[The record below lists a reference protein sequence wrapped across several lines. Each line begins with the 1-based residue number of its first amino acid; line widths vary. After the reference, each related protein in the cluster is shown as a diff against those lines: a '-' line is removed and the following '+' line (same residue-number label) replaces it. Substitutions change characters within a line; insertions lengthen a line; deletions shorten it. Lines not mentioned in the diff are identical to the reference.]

1 MQQYELVI
9 TPKKRSEIERELS
22 DLRIVKRPE
31 ILEAISKAREYGDL
45 SENFEYQAARQAQA
59 ILNGRIEE
67 LEHILDRAVVRE
79 NAVASDS
86 VGMGAVVA
94 VRDMD
99 ADDEW
104 EYTIVDAISADPAN
118 DRISLTSPVGKAL
131 MGKRIGDKVDV
142 AIPAGIAHYEII
154 GLRYE

>member
-1 MQQYELVI
+1 MQQNELVI
-9 TPKKRSEIERELS
+9 TPKKRGEIERELTE
-22 DLRIVKRPE
+22 LRTVKRPE

-79 NAVASDS
+79 NAVASDN
-86 VGMGAVVA
+86 VGMGAVVT
-94 VRDMD
+94 VRDLE

-131 MGKRIGDKVDV
+131 MGKRMGDKVEV
-142 AIPAGIAHYEII
+142 AIPAGMAHYEII

>member
-1 MQQYELVI
+1 MQQNELVI
-9 TPKKRSEIERELS
+9 TPQRRSQIEQELT
-22 DLRIVKRPE
+22 DLRVVKRPE

-67 LEHILDRAVVRE
+67 LEHILDRAVVQE
-79 NAVASDS
+79 NAIASDN
-86 VGMGAVVA
+86 VGMGAVVT
-94 VRDMD
+94 VRDLENE
-99 ADDEW
+99 DEW

-131 MGKRIGDKVDV
+131 MGKKIGEKVEV
-142 AIPAGIAHYEII
+142 AIPAGTAHYEIT
-154 GLRYE
+154 GLKYE

>member
-79 NAVASDS
+79 NAAASDN
-86 VGMGAVVA
+86 VGMGAVVT
-94 VRDMD
+94 VRDLD

-118 DRISLTSPVGKAL
+118 DRISVTSPVGKAL
-131 MGKRIGDKVDV
+131 LDKRIGDKVDV
-142 AIPAGIAHYEII
+142 AIPAGVAHYEII

>member
-1 MQQYELVI
+1 MQHDELVI
-9 TPKKRSEIERELS
+9 TPKRRLEIEQELTEI
-22 DLRIVKRPE
+22 RTVKRPE

-59 ILNGRIEE
+59 ILNGRVEE

-79 NAVASDS
+79 NATASDS
-86 VGMGAVVA
+86 VGMGAVVT
-94 VRDMD
+94 VRDLE
-99 ADDEW
+99 AEDEW

-131 MGKRIGDKVDV
+131 MGKRMGDKVDV

-154 GLRYE
+154 GLKYE